1 MLWFD
6 PVFFGHATIFWTET
20 PSVLMKFR
28 LNIQYLSLVTFRIS
42 REIGNCA
49 FYVCSLIQFHSY
61 TGQGPSPSL
70 PPSLFLFLSRSS
82 LPNFFASHIIFSHIL
97 EIKLSDSEGFV
108 FFFLSYVSHRVF
120 HFSISKRFL
129 FANGFSLTK

>member
-1 MLWFD
+1 MIWSR
-6 PVFFGHATIFWTET
+6 IFWPCKNILDWNFT
-20 PSVLMKFR
+20 

-120 HFSISKRFL
+120 HFNISKRFFYL
-129 FANGFSLTK
+129 PTTGLAK